1 MLNALSQG
9 SVVPQKTDL
18 PFYEEKLNSLIQRT
32 PYLERKMPN
41 GKIIT
46 AFFIEAKTMEGNI
59 PTKNGEK
66 RKIKAHA
73 YMSLNPTSLKT
84 IDLVKAVQLG
94 QIVAVEEIN
103 GTIQKMYIHPWWVK
117 LMQEE
122 NVLGVVVR
130 ETESEKY
137 SWPEESEN
145 IRLCPLTKDAYI
157 RTVQGLGLGEFI
169 LGGGESIL

>member
-18 PFYEEKLNSLIQRT
+18 PSYEEKLNSLIQRT
-32 PYLERKMPN
+32 PCLERKMPN

-46 AFFIEAKTMEGNI
+46 AFFIEKIAEGNV

-66 RKIKAHA
+66 TKIKATA
-73 YMSLNPTSLKT
+73 YMSLNSTSLKN

-94 QIVAVEEIN
+94 QIVAMEEVN
-103 GTIQKMYIHPWWVK
+103 GIIQKMYIHPWWIQYMK
-117 LMQEE
+117 EE
-122 NVLGVVVR
+122 NALEVVVR
-130 ETESEKY
+130 EAESEKY
-137 SWPEESEN
+137 IWPEKNDNVFICS
-145 IRLCPLTKDAYI
+145 LTKDAYI

-169 LGGGESIL
+169 LGRGELIL